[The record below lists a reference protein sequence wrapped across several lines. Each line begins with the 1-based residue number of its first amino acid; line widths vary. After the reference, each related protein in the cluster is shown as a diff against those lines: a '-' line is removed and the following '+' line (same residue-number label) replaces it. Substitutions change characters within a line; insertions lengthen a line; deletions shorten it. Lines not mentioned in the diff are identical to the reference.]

1 MLDVQP
7 ALASDIAALVGRLP
21 ELRCTADVCAKL
33 EQAAASL
40 SPEEARDAIARL
52 AGNSSEAALWLL
64 GCLHMQ
70 LQDSRAA
77 AECWRQ
83 LWWAVEGD
91 GRAPILLSSAKALLH
106 DSRPEEAWYPL
117 SQAIRHT

>member
-1 MLDVQP
+1 MIEVQP
-7 ALASDIAALVGRLP
+7 TLAADIAALLDRLP
-21 ELRCTADVCAKL
+21 VLRCTADVCVKL
-33 EQAAASL
+33 EQAAVAL
-40 SPEEARDAIARL
+40 GPEEARDIIARL

-70 LQDSRAA
+70 LHDFRAA
-77 AECWRQ
+77 AECWRH

-91 GRAPILLSSAKALLH
+91 GRAPIFLSSAKALLD

-117 SQAIRHT
+117 AQVISH